1 MRFLKRAVKN
11 DQDCAF
17 FLHSPGDNL
26 DAPRG
31 CHAGAGGDPR
41 GHSTRLSA
49 GTYNFLTAPHM
60 RVTPAITPSYAVSP
74 STGLGTPYLM
84 SPQRTFSDR
93 TGLLAAEAG
102 NSAGNCEN
110 AFARLQQRMSQHD
123 VSGYVV
129 QVRTLLQIYY
139 IF

>member
-1 MRFLKRAVKN
+1 MTA
-11 DQDCAF
+11 AP
-17 FLHSPGDNL
+17 PG
-26 DAPRG
+26 G
-31 CHAGAGGDPR
+31 QGGG
-41 GHSTRLSA
+41 GHHPRLSA

-84 SPQRTFSDR
+84 SPQRGTFSDR
-93 TGLLAAEAG
+93 TGLLAADASATAG
-102 NSAGNCEN
+102 GGGSAGGDIGNCEA

-129 QVRTLLQIYY
+129 QVQCT
-139 IF
+139 